1 MCLGLGALLEKLRRG
16 ICFRDVHHPGAFE
29 SLLLPFWIFLEAFA
43 ANSYLGFN
51 KNLLSSL
58 GDDDNV
64 YTRLFCALLP
74 ASIFFAPLYGMSLNR
89 KGFAFTFAITLALGL
104 LWSSITLI
112 PSLPVQMVAFLAF
125 TNYRALLYSAYF
137 TFIAHSFGSRTM
149 GAVNAQLA
157 ALEAVLTYSIGACTE
172 FSESWFGNLRG
183 MSGLMLILLIPPGVM
198 TLALSWHLQKHPTGD
213 VLAKDLA

>member
-1 MCLGLGALLEKLRRG
+1 MFTTQAPLKAF
-16 ICFRDVHHPGAFE
+16 CFR
-29 SLLLPFWIFLEAFA
+29 FWIFLEAFA

-157 ALEAVLTYSIGACTE
+157 ALGAVLTYSIGACTE

-183 MSGLMLILLIPPGVM
+183 MSGTHAYPANPTWCHDSCLVMASPEASHWGRPGKR
-198 TLALSWHLQKHPTGD
+198 LSIGLSI
-213 VLAKDLA
+213 DLA